1 MSADGKEIYERN
13 PLTNVFAVYPHLVIN
28 LFPCVLYVIQ
38 INKPTLIEQAFH
50 KSFATDLLAPLGLT
64 FSREDNLTNGGDN
77 GALGG
82 EKVKVNQ
89 RI

>member
-1 MSADGKEIYERN
+1 MESIYERKS
-13 PLTNVFAVYPHLVIN
+13 LTNAFAVYLHLVIN
-28 LFPCVLYVIQ
+28 IFPCVLYIMQ
-38 INKPTLIEQAFH
+38 IFKSTIIEQTFH
-50 KSFATDLLAPLGLT
+50 KSFAPDLLAPLGVT
-64 FSREDNLTNGGDN
+64 YSREDNLTNGGDN